1 MLQRRYGSAELPYRL
16 FIQQEEMNLNT
27 IRKIYGT
34 LNKISGVAQKILE
47 AVVAFL
53 ILTCALDLFFQVIY
67 RFIIIKF
74 FSFSFPFTEE
84 YARYALI
91 WVTYLCAGMCL
102 KNGSMASVN
111 FIYDRLKLPARRIL
125 YYFTRVLFIIFLIVG
140 IRFGFQHILNSQ
152 IYKSP
157 VMRVPGVY
165 LYSAPFVGCI
175 LMIYEMITEVLG
187 VICGEIEPFKGR
199 PEPVNEA
206 EQEGLE

>member
-1 MLQRRYGSAELPYRL
+1 MEV
-16 FIQQEEMNLNT
+16 
-27 IRKIYGT
+27 IRKVYHG
-34 LNKISGVAQKILE
+34 LNKVSAVAQKILE
-47 AVVAFL
+47 GIVAFL

-111 FIYDRLKLPARRIL
+111 FIYDRLKPTPRKAL
-125 YYFTRVLFIIFLIVG
+125 YFATRVLFIIFLIVG

-165 LYSAPFVGCI
+165 LYSAPFVGCC
-175 LMIYEMITEVLG
+175 LMIYELITEILG
-187 VICGEIEPFKGR
+187 VIVGEIEPFVGR
-199 PEPVNEA
+199 PEKTSE
-206 EQEGLE
+206 EMEEIE